1 MLLAA
6 RCFAALTLAV
16 VAALFVTAGELV
28 QAGNLLEVHG
38 AAAIALHV
46 TTGLL
51 TLTLAALA
59 RQRSQGWGAA
69 AVALALF
76 AYSFLQAYLG
86 EGPTLALHV
95 PGALLVAMASGWLVF
110 WLFAR
115 QRSAASASSSAPVR
129 SS

>member
-6 RCFAALTLAV
+6 RCLAALTLAV
-16 VAALFVTAGELV
+16 VAVLFVTAGELV

-38 AAAIALHV
+38 GAAIALHV

-59 RQRSQGWGAA
+59 RQRGQGWGAT

-86 EGPTLALHV
+86 EGPTLAIHV
-95 PGALLVAMASGWLVF
+95 PGALLVAGASVWLVF